1 MMSLDNIRT
10 ALSTIED
17 QTAGLETE
25 LRREM
30 DRADVATKLLRDLC
44 GAIAFT
50 EDRDRLLELARKTIE
65 ALEDGRD
72 ELA

>member
-17 QTAGLETE
+17 QTSGLQAE

-30 DRADVATKLLRDLC
+30 DRADIATKLLRDLC
-44 GAIAFT
+44 GAIAYT
-50 EDRDRLLELARKTIE
+50 EDRDRLLELAKKTIE
-65 ALEDGRD
+65 ALEDGRT